1 MCNYFESDG
10 ELLVDCD
17 NKPVGLTTLT
27 APHLPKRGGAQF
39 LPEGA
44 RR

>member
-1 MCNYFESDG
+1 MV
-10 ELLVDCD
+10 VDYD
-17 NKPVGLTTLT
+17 NKPVGLTTLK
-27 APHLPKRGGAQF
+27 APHLPGGGGARF